1 MTVKIVVPAS
11 SANLG
16 PGFDSLGLAVDRYL
30 TLEILAQN
38 TASWQVEH
46 ELGSQVPS
54 DEQNLI
60 VQAALALDP
69 DLSPLHFKVISE
81 IPLARGLGSSSA
93 AIVAGIKLAQHFSA
107 KTFTDQ
113 ELLEVA
119 TKIEGHPDN
128 VAPALFGNLTISL
141 LLNGQ
146 PKTLTATFPEIGLL
160 AYIPDFELATKDSR
174 SVLPAELPYKAA
186 VRAGGV
192 GNALVATLLT
202 KDLDLIAELI
212 ELDGYHEP
220 YRQKLVPHL
229 ATLRQIGH
237 EVGAK
242 GTYLSGAG
250 PTVMTLLAPAK
261 MPNFIAKAQ
270 AKGLTGEFVSLQVD
284 QLGARVIG

>member
-146 PKTLTATFPEIGLL
+146 PKTLIATFPEIGLL

-174 SVLPAELPYKAA
+174 SVLPAELPYKAT

-192 GNALVATLLT
+192 GNALVAALLT

-261 MPNFIAKAQ
+261 MPDFIAKAQ
-270 AKGLTGEFVSLQVD
+270 AKGLTGKFVSLQVD